1 MNKTVLVVD
10 DEIEIVR
17 LFSTCLELDGFD
29 VFTTMNG
36 HQAISII
43 EDKHVRGVPFD
54 LVILDLNMA
63 ALSGFELIDELEKKK
78 IAPSIL
84 VVTALISKSI
94 IMKLEQ
100 RGISNF
106 LEKPFAIDVFT
117 DKIQQCLNE
126 KMNI

>member
-1 MNKTVLVVD
+1 MLVVD